1 MSLSTEVNR
10 TGSLLTP
17 ARISFTILVLSLVAL
32 FGVSSCNSTDEV
44 SRPASSAPKVSAGKA
59 APPAPPALA
68 SLPPEVFNAE
78 LRSASGAPI
87 KLADYRGKVLLI
99 NLWATWCGP
108 CRNEIPELVK
118 FYDQYKSQG
127 LEVVGLSTENP
138 DASSEQVKAFV
149 RNFNIDYPVGW
160 ATAEVAITLM
170 QGRDSIPQSFII
182 SRDGKIL
189 KRFIGFSQTATPPQL
204 KQAIEDALK
213 S

>member
-1 MSLSTEVNR
+1 MSSSTEVNR

-17 ARISFTILVLSLVAL
+17 ARISFTILVLSLVAT
-32 FGVSSCNSTDEV
+32 FGVSSCNSTDEA
-44 SRPASSAPKVSAGKA
+44 SRPMPSAPKITVGKSA
-59 APPAPPALA
+59 APAPALA
-68 SLPPEVFNAE
+68 ALPPEVLNAE

-87 KLADYRGKVLLI
+87 RLADYGGKVLLV

-118 FYDQYKSQG
+118 FYDQYKDQG

-149 RNFNIDYPVGW
+149 RNFNINYRVGW
-160 ATAEVAITLM
+160 VTAEVAVTLM
-170 QGRDSIPQSFII
+170 QGRDSIPQSFVI

-189 KRFIGFSQTATPPQL
+189 KRFIGFSPTATPPQL

-213 S
+213 G